1 MKKILVIRFSSV
13 GDIVMTLP
21 VAGALKELYGENCKI
36 VWMTKK
42 VYADLVTSNKF
53 IDEVIYFED
62 FQDKWFRIIKE
73 IVRNVNKWFNK
84 KTFKNLTV
92 IKNFLYL
99 FPINKKLSNY
109 KFDMVLDL
117 QGSIESSILSMST
130 RAMIRLIP
138 WHVKNGA

>member
-13 GDIVMTLP
+13 WDIVMTLP